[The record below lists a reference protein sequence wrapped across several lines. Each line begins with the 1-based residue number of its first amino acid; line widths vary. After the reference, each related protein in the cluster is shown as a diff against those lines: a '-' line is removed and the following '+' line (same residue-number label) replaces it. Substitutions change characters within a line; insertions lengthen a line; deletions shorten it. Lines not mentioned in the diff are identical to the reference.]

1 MPSVDRAAS
10 IADLRR
16 LARRR
21 LPRPVFDFIDDG
33 AGDERTLRDNE
44 ADLAAMRLMPRV
56 AVDVAQR
63 SAGTQIVGAASAL
76 PLVLAPTGLA
86 GFFWPGGEQGAA
98 RAAAGIPFCLS
109 TNSVASIEEVARD
122 VPGGERWFQFYFLKD
137 QALMHGMVD
146 RARDHGYRVLCLTLD
161 LALQGRRER
170 DIRSGFT
177 VPLAPGPRMVVDVA
191 VRPAWLLG
199 FLRHGVRF
207 GNFEGH
213 APTGDFS
220 SIAAHVAKLC
230 DAGADWR
237 AVERIAARWDGPVV
251 VKGVLNPDDA
261 RRAVDL
267 GAEAVIVSNHGGS
280 QLDHVPS
287 AVGALPGVVE
297 AVAKAG
303 AGRAQVPLDGGV
315 RRGAP
320 MSSRRRRW
328 GPTPA

>member
-1 MPSVDRAAS
+1 
-10 IADLRR
+10 
-16 LARRR
+16 
-21 LPRPVFDFIDDG
+21 
-33 AGDERTLRDNE
+33 
-44 ADLAAMRLMPRV
+44 
-56 AVDVAQR
+56 
-63 SAGTQIVGAASAL
+63 
-76 PLVLAPTGLA
+76 VLAPTGLA

-98 RAAAGIPFCLS
+98 REAAAGIPFCLS

-122 VPGGERWFQFYFLKD
+122 VPGGERWFQLYFLKD

-170 DIRSGFT
+170 DIRNGFT
-177 VPLAPGPRMVVDVA
+177 VPLTPGPRMVVDVA
-191 VRPAWLLG
+191 VRPAWLLD

-220 SIAAHVAKLC
+220 SIAAHVANLC

-267 GAEAVIVSNHGGS
+267 GAEAVIVSNHGGR

-303 AGRAQVPLDGGV
+303 AGRAQVLLDGGV
-315 RRGAP
+315 RRGTDVVKAKALGADAC
-320 MSSRRRRW
+320 MIWRAFLWGLAAAGEQGVRRAISVFAEELDIALALLGRPDFADIDRSVL
-328 GPTPA
+328 GDG